1 MSACKIV
8 LNFDVWSNT
17 CDKVHTRCCCMEE
30 GGGGKSKNEEG
41 KRESRLWSKSRSQA
55 QSTAVHAQIAHVACV
70 ACLWVNG
77 CVKGGSSKMMIAFS
91 HALRI
96 CLVLLLLLLL
106 YNGSTSKF
114 LLCSFTAASF
124 TVFLLLVQFF
134 RRRLY
139 CVAKLIYTVQ
149 KAALPP
155 NEYDKKLLNVIVW
168 MQCWN
173 LQND

>member
-1 MSACKIV
+1 
-8 LNFDVWSNT
+8 
-17 CDKVHTRCCCMEE
+17 
-30 GGGGKSKNEEG
+30 
-41 KRESRLWSKSRSQA
+41 
-55 QSTAVHAQIAHVACV
+55 
-70 ACLWVNG
+70 
-77 CVKGGSSKMMIAFS
+77 MMIAFS

-139 CVAKLIYTVQ
+139 SVAKLMYTVQ
-149 KAALPP
+149 KVALPP
-155 NEYDKKLLNVIVW
+155 TNMIKT
-168 MQCWN
+168 N
-173 LQND
+173 LT